1 MEPCVVPAAPDDAGD
16 APPPTGGLKR
26 KRYAFGSMDEF
37 EEISRLGEG
46 AFGAVF
52 RARHRKTGRA
62 VAIKRLAPALGGR
75 AGVLREASFLEASG
89 RDNPFVVR
97 LLGVASRPGTGELC
111 LVMECG
117 GQSIRDLLRRRPPG
131 SPPLPEKTVCAVM
144 WQLLTATKKMHDSR
158 IVHRDIKPANILL
171 SDDRMVVKICD
182 FGVAMHMAARPPYAS
197 AGTRCYMAPEMLLKK
212 RDYNTLVDTW
222 SLGCVMAELVTG
234 RRLFQGVADDDT
246 PQLCAIFNVLGVPDE
261 KTWPW
266 FSSTRFATDVMP
278 ELDLKQRENLLRD
291 QFPESKLS
299 KDGFDLL
306 SGLLT
311 CNPEKRLTAAAALNH
326 AWFAKIYASNQV
338 PKKVD
343 EAPSLAKRQRMCVA

>member
-1 MEPCVVPAAPDDAGD
+1 MEPCVVAAAPEGDHAG
-16 APPPTGGLKR
+16 AAPPPPTGGLKR

-62 VAIKRLAPALGGR
+62 VAIKRLGPALGGR
-75 AGVLREASFLEASG
+75 AGVLREASFLAASG
-89 RDNPFVVR
+89 RDNPFVVC

-117 GQSIRDLLRRRPPG
+117 GQSIRDLLRRRRPE
-131 SPPLPEKTVCAVM
+131 SPLLPEKTVRAVM
-144 WQLLTATKKMHDSR
+144 WQLLTAAKKMHDRR

-171 SDDRMVVKICD
+171 SDERRVVKICD

-212 RDYNTLVDTW
+212 RDYNALVDTW

-234 RRLFQGVADDDT
+234 RRLFQGVADDDDT
-246 PQLCAIFNVLGVPDE
+246 HQLCAIFDLLGVPDE
-261 KTWPW
+261 TTWPW

-278 ELDLKQRENLLRD
+278 ELDLQQRENLLCDR
-291 QFPESKLS
+291 FPESKLS
-299 KDGFDLL
+299 KDGFEVL

-338 PKKVD
+338 PKKVE
-343 EAPSLAKRQRMCVA
+343 EAASPLAKR